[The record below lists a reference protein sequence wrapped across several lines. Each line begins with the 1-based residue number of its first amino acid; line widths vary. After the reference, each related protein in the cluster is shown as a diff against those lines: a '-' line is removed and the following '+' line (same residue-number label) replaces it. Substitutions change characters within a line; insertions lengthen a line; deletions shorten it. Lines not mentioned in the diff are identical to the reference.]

1 MTQNHVKSINRI
13 LVCLLITLAVALG
26 GLFILTLSESKAKAD
41 AGQTAVSDLFTVSG
55 DSKMKTA
62 SVQQSAYGD
71 TYTGLRVDSDDY
83 TAAEGLT
90 ATMDASAAFKYS
102 KTVINGAFKVPAKN
116 DTTSET
122 RVNFILDL
130 PQMGSAGVKAHQL
143 FSDVYN
149 TNTQCLAVLGVIRLS
164 DAVDESKFIDVYL
177 YTHSPKTPAVGDP
190 FKVYAVAVYWK
201 TFQKANARNGNQ
213 FVTTFLNTANRF
225 FAPHYGSIAP
235 NYVMDTGAAWSA
247 AEHKPTFSVKRD
259 ESGYIGLYMT
269 DTKGV
274 DKKIVP
280 LNGTYDPNVANLGWG
295 NNTSDKSGMPD
306 GDQLFSSGNF
316 KISFYE
322 SSSSVNNATYYN
334 NGSYVEES
342 IPTRLLVA
350 DGGGMM
356 RYSPLMIGAVGT
368 TVNGTFEN
376 TVFGTAG
383 MENVATPAWYTNL
396 QDMLNKK
403 NAINYE
409 LGGIAQKG
417 DNPDEIATSDG
428 AVVLN
433 DPVDAKTGWVFK
445 GWYADAA
452 YTTPVTSITAD
463 ASVDAQT
470 IYAKFVKTLKID
482 DLAYNEFYL
491 LSETFT
497 VLGAEYTDLT
507 DGAKHQV
514 EKIELLDA
522 GGSVLKTITAETTDF
537 TYGFTAEGNYVIRY
551 TAIDGGEGEGNA
563 KEYKIFIANKVF
575 DQSKLFNLSAG
586 SVNYGY
592 VNTQRFA
599 TVLDSDG
606 KPTGYSTDPV
616 VGALIG
622 GEGAY
627 NLKINGYFS
636 TEQETAIKFGNING
650 DRGAWNTNRLS
661 LKIKITAK
669 DGSGCFYVFL
679 TEYGNGAR
687 DCMCLMYQPE
697 GGAKKYVT
705 NGYNNDTKAYEL
717 KECTSLQGTLAH
729 RDYNSLGERDYG
741 GGTKAGFNYM
751 QTITLKKVDGVFGV
765 YGTGAKTGYGG
776 FGGWVEKC
784 WAKFD
789 GTLLPNISDVLGTDG
804 YTIEFSSADGTDADA
819 NYAAV
824 YRDLFIE
831 SITAGGAVVDFNSK
845 FTSEDAPAWYTA
857 YFSGKMQ
864 IGYELGEFA
873 LANAADN
880 VTEISS
886 TDTAVYTLSAP
897 TVKTGYVFA
906 GWYNTADFTGEP
918 ITTVSYAESDL
929 TLYAKV
935 VLAEYAINYSIDGE
949 TYNNDFNKYNINTEA
964 NLPIPVKAGYIFLGW
979 RSESENNLFKI
990 SAGRTGELTLAAEF
1004 VKNNFV
1010 NIALTTSNGRYAFPV
1025 IEELPVGAALTYSL
1039 KKGETGIDVAGLTEY
1054 VFTEAGE
1061 YTLTATLVIDGVTQT
1076 FDSVIT
1082 VTEPVGGKI
1091 SGVNLTLTED
1101 VTLNVYVTLDA
1112 GYTDAQVN
1120 FIYEGVTYTVTSSE
1134 TVSSGLKFSF
1144 GGVVIPY
1151 MDKLIDIEVTAVNA
1165 AGERVVVAGKTGY
1178 SVKTYL
1184 VAILDKTAADL
1195 GLTEAKTSAIKTL
1208 AVDLLKLGKAAQK
1221 ANGLAENM
1229 TDGLTV
1235 DQLALGTEFVSSPD
1249 AAATIPAATGTVKFI
1264 SAKLWFNE
1272 KVAFGFAFTCAD
1284 GEAANL
1290 TAKIKVKNGDTI
1302 VKQVAVSEFKSI
1314 TVKDG
1319 SAYLINFDGVMATQF
1334 GYSVEVTLYNGEE
1347 AVTGTLVY
1355 SVNAYVKRTVD
1366 KETIDPEAAALAK
1379 AIYNY
1384 GVSAVAYKNA

>member
-1 MTQNHVKSINRI
+1 MTKNHVKSINRI
-13 LVCLLITLAVALG
+13 LVCLLITLATALG
-26 GLFILTLSESKAKAD
+26 GLFSLTLSEGKAKAD
-41 AGQTAVSDLFTVSG
+41 AGQVAVSDLFTVSG
-55 DSKMKTA
+55 DSKMKPV
-62 SVQQSAYGD
+62 SVQQSAHGG
-71 TYTGLRVDSDDY
+71 TYTGLRVDSADY
-83 TAAEGLT
+83 TAEDGLT

-102 KTVINGAFKVPAKN
+102 KTVINGAFKVPAKG
-116 DTTSET
+116 DTTSKT
-122 RVNFILDL
+122 SVNFILDL
-130 PQMGSAGVKAHQL
+130 PQMGAAVSSHANLVP
-143 FSDVYN
+143 DVYK
-149 TNTQCLAVLGVIRLS
+149 TDTACIAVLGVIRLS

-177 YTHSPKTPAVGDP
+177 YTYSTTTTPEVGAA
-190 FKVYAVAVYWK
+190 FKVYAVAVYWNK
-201 TFQKANARNGNQ
+201 FQKANSDNGNQ
-213 FVTTFLNTANRF
+213 YVTTFLNTANKF
-225 FAPHYGSIAP
+225 FAPHTAYISP
-235 NYVMDTGAAWSA
+235 NFLMDTGTAWSA
-247 AEHKPTFSVKRD
+247 ATNKPTFSVKRD
-259 ESGYIGLYMT
+259 GEYIGLYMT
-269 DTKGV
+269 DTAGV

-280 LNGTYDPNVANLGWG
+280 LDGKFDSSAANLGWA
-295 NNTSDKSGMPD
+295 NNSTDKSGMPD

-322 SSSSVNNATYYN
+322 SSSSTNNYTYVNT
-334 NGSYVEES
+334 GSYVDES
-342 IPTRLLVA
+342 IPTRLKVA
-350 DGGGMM
+350 SGAGMM

-383 MENVATPAWYTNL
+383 MENIDTPAWYTNL
-396 QDMLNKK
+396 QDILNKK
-403 NAINYE
+403 NTINYE

-428 AVVLN
+428 AVVLK
-433 DPVDAKTGWVFK
+433 DPVSVATGYVFK
-445 GWYADAA
+445 GWYADAS

-463 ASVDAQT
+463 ANVDAQT

-507 DGAKHQV
+507 DGAKHPV

-522 GGSVLKTITAETTDF
+522 GGAVLKTITPETTDF
-537 TYGFTAEGNYVIRY
+537 TYDFTAEGNYVIRY
-551 TAIDGGEGEGNA
+551 TAIDGGYDDGNT
-563 KEYKIFIANKVF
+563 KEYKICIANKIF
-575 DQSKLFNLSAG
+575 DKSKLFNLSAG

-592 VNTQRFA
+592 TNTQRFA
-599 TVLDSDG
+599 TVYTDG
-606 KPTGYSTDPV
+606 KPTGYSSDPV
-616 VGALIG
+616 VGALID

-650 DRGAWNTNRLS
+650 VRNNQYRLS
-661 LKIKITAK
+661 LKIKISAK

-679 TEYGNGAR
+679 AEFSNGAR
-687 DCMCLMYQPE
+687 DCMCVMYQPE

-705 NGYNNDTKAYEL
+705 ISNETNSDGTRKLIACD
-717 KECTSLQGTLAH
+717 SLQGTLAH

-765 YGTGAKTGYGG
+765 YGTAAKTGYSG

-789 GTLLPNISDVLGTDG
+789 GTLLPNISDVLGTEG
-804 YTIEFSSADGTDADA
+804 YTIEISSADGTDTDADHV
-819 NYAAV
+819 AV

-918 ITTVSYAESDL
+918 ITTVTYAESDL

-935 VLAEYAINYSIDGE
+935 VLAEYAINYFVDGE
-949 TYNNDFNKYNINTEA
+949 IYTNDFNKYNISTEA

-979 RSESENNLFKI
+979 GNESEKNLFKI

-1010 NIALTTSNGRYAFPV
+1010 NIALTTSNGRYAFPA
-1025 IEELPVGAALTYSL
+1025 IDELPVGAALTYSL

-1120 FIYEGVTYTVTSSE
+1120 FIYEGVTYTVKSHE
-1134 TVSSGLKFSF
+1134 TVSSELKFSF

-1151 MDKLIDIEVTAVNA
+1151 MDKLIDIEITAVNA

-1184 VAILDKTAADL
+1184 VAILGKTAAEL
-1195 GLTEAKTSAIKTL
+1195 GLTEAQTSAIKTL
-1208 AVDLLKLGKAAQK
+1208 AVDLLKLGAAAQK

-1229 TDGLTV
+1229 TDGLT
-1235 DQLALGTEFVSSPD
+1235 DAQLALGTEFVSSPD
-1249 AAATIPAATGTVKFI
+1249 AAATIPEATGTVKFI

-1302 VKQVAVSEFKSI
+1302 VKEVAVSEFKTI

-1334 GYSVEVTLYNGEE
+1334 GYSVEVTLYNGDE

-1366 KETIDPEAAALAK
+1366 KETIDPESAALAK

-1384 GVSAVAYKNA
+1384 GVSAAAYKNA

>member
-26 GLFILTLSESKAKAD
+26 GMFILTLSESKAKAD

-55 DSKMKTA
+55 DSKMKPV
-62 SVQQSAYGD
+62 SVQQSAHGG

-83 TAAEGLT
+83 TAADGLT

-102 KTVINGAFKVPAKN
+102 KTVINGAFKVPAAN

-122 RVNFILDL
+122 RVSFILDL
-130 PQMGSAGVKAHQL
+130 PQMGSAGVKSHQL
-143 FSDVYN
+143 ISDVYN

-177 YTHSPKTPAVGDP
+177 YTHSPNTPAVGDP
-190 FKVYAVAVYWK
+190 FKVYAVAVYWN
-201 TFQKANARNGNQ
+201 TFQITNARNGNQ
-213 FVTTFLNTANRF
+213 FVTTFLNTANKF
-225 FAPHYGSIAP
+225 IAPHYGSIAP
-235 NYVMDTGAAWSA
+235 NYVMDTGTAWSA

-259 ESGYIGLYMT
+259 ESGFIGLYMT
-269 DTKGV
+269 DTAGN

-280 LNGTYDPNVANLGWG
+280 LDGTYDPNVANLGWVNG
-295 NNTSDKSGMPD
+295 STDKSGMPD

-322 SSSSVNNATYYN
+322 SSSSTTNNTYYN
-334 NGSYVEES
+334 TGSYVDES

-383 MENVATPAWYTNL
+383 MQNVDTPAWYTNL
-396 QDMLNKK
+396 QDMLDKK
-403 NAINYE
+403 NTINYE

-417 DNPDEIATSDG
+417 DNPVEIKVSQG
-428 AVVLN
+428 AVDLTA
-433 DPVDAKTGWVFK
+433 PVDVATGYVFK
-445 GWYADAA
+445 GWYADAE
-452 YTTPVTSITAD
+452 YTTPVTSIA
-463 ASVDAQT
+463 ANVNVDAQT

-507 DGAKHQV
+507 DGAKHPI
-514 EKIELLDA
+514 EKIELLNA
-522 GGSVLKTITAETTDF
+522 GGTVLKTITAETTDF
-537 TYGFTAEGNYVIRY
+537 TYDFTAEGNYVIRY
-551 TAIDGGEGEGNA
+551 TAIVGGEDEGNI
-563 KEYKIFIANKVF
+563 KEYKIFIANKIF
-575 DQSKLFNLSAG
+575 DKSKLFNLSAG

-592 VNTQRFA
+592 VNTQRYA
-599 TVLDSDG
+599 TVLDSAG

-616 VGALIG
+616 VGALID

-650 DRGAWNTNRLS
+650 DRGAWNVNRLS

-669 DGSGCFYVFL
+669 DGSGCFYIFL

-687 DCMCLMYQPE
+687 DCMCVMYQPE

-705 NGYNNDTKAYEL
+705 ISNGAREL
-717 KECTSLQGTLAH
+717 IACDSLGTQGTLKYH
-729 RDYNSLGERDYG
+729 DYNSLGERDYG

-765 YGTGAKTGYGG
+765 YGTGAKIGYAG
-776 FGGWVEKC
+776 FSGWEEKC

-789 GTLLPNISDVLGTDG
+789 GNLLPNISDVLGTDG
-804 YTIEFSSADGTDADA
+804 YTIEFSSAEGTDADA
-819 NYAAV
+819 EHVAV

-857 YFSGKMQ
+857 YFSDKMQ
-864 IGYELGEFA
+864 ISYELGEFV

-918 ITTVSYAESDL
+918 ITQVSYAESDL

-935 VLAEYAINYSIDGE
+935 DLAEYAIKYYVDDEIYTD
-949 TYNNDFNKYNINTEA
+949 DFNTYNINTEA
-964 NLPIPVKAGYIFLGW
+964 NLPIPVKEGYIFLGW
-979 RSESENNLFKI
+979 GSDSENNLFKI

-1039 KKGETGIDVAGLTEY
+1039 KKGETDIDVAGLTEY
-1054 VFTEAGE
+1054 LFTETGE

-1101 VTLNVYVTLDA
+1101 VTLNVYVTLDT

-1184 VAILDKTAADL
+1184 VAILGKTAADL
-1195 GLTEAKTSAIKTL
+1195 GLTEAQTSAIKTL

-1221 ANGLAENM
+1221 ANALAENM
-1229 TDGLTV
+1229 TDGLT
-1235 DQLALGTEFVSSPD
+1235 DEQLALGSVFDSSLE
-1249 AAATIPAATGTVKFI
+1249 ATATIPAATGTVEFI

-1290 TAKIKVKNGDTI
+1290 TAKIKVKNGDTL
-1302 VKQVAVSEFKSI
+1302 VKEVDVSEFKSI

-1334 GYSVEVTLYNGEE
+1334 GYSVEVTLYNGDE

>member
-1 MTQNHVKSINRI
+1 MTQKHVKSINRI

-55 DSKMKTA
+55 DSKMKPV

-71 TYTGLRVDSDDY
+71 GYTGLRVDSDDY
-83 TAAEGLT
+83 TAAEDLT

-130 PQMGSAGVKAHQL
+130 PQMGAAGVKAHQL

-177 YTHSPKTPAVGDP
+177 YTHSPNAPKVGDP
-190 FKVYAVAVYWK
+190 FKVYAVAVYWN
-201 TFQKANARNGNQ
+201 TFQKANARNGSQ

-225 FAPHYGSIAP
+225 FAPHYGSISP
-235 NYVMDTGAAWSA
+235 NYVMDTGTAWSA

-259 ESGYIGLYMT
+259 ENGYIGLYMT
-269 DTKGV
+269 DTAGV

-280 LNGTYDPNVANLGWG
+280 LNGTYDPNVANLGWA
-295 NNTSDKSGMPD
+295 NNSTDKSGMPD

-322 SSSSVNNATYYN
+322 SSSSANNATYYN
-334 NGSYVEES
+334 TGSYENES

-383 MENVATPAWYTNL
+383 MTEVATPAWYTNL
-396 QDMLNKK
+396 QDMLDKK
-403 NAINYE
+403 NTINYE

-417 DNPDEIATSDG
+417 DNPVEIKVSQG
-428 AVVLN
+428 AVDLTA
-433 DPVDAKTGWVFK
+433 PVDVATGYVFK
-445 GWYADAA
+445 GWYADAE
-452 YTTPVTSITAD
+452 YTTPVTSIA
-463 ASVDAQT
+463 ANVNVDAQT

-507 DGAKHQV
+507 DEAKYKV
-514 EKIELLDA
+514 AKIELLDA
-522 GGSVLKTITAETTDF
+522 GGAVLKTITAETTDF
-537 TYGFTAEGNYVIRY
+537 NYNFTEEGNYVIRY
-551 TAIDGGEGEGNA
+551 TAIDGGEDEGNI
-563 KEYKIFIANKVF
+563 KEYKVFIANKIF
-575 DQSKLFNLSAG
+575 DKSKLFNLSAG
-586 SVNYGY
+586 SINYGY

-599 TVLDSDG
+599 TVYTDG

-636 TEQETAIKFGNING
+636 TEQETAINFGNING
-650 DRGAWNTNRLS
+650 DRGDWSVNRLS
-661 LKIKITAK
+661 LKIKVTAK
-669 DGSGCFYVFL
+669 DGSGCFYIFL

-687 DCMCLMYQPE
+687 DCMCVMYQPE

-705 NGYNNDTKAYEL
+705 IGYNTDTKATEL

-751 QTITLKKVDGVFGV
+751 QTVTLKKVDGVFGV
-765 YGTGAKTGYGG
+765 YGTGAQTGYLG

-804 YTIEFSSADGTDADA
+804 YTIEFSSAEGTDADA
-819 NYAAV
+819 EYVAV

-873 LANAADN
+873 LANAANN

-886 TDTAVYTLSAP
+886 TDNTVYTLSEPA
-897 TVKTGYVFA
+897 VKTGYVFA

-918 ITTVSYAESDL
+918 ITQVSYAESDL

-935 VLAEYAINYSIDGE
+935 VLAEYAINYYVDGE
-949 TYNNDFNKYNINTEA
+949 VFANDFNKYNINTEA

-990 SAGRTGELTLAAEF
+990 STGRTGELTLAAEF
-1004 VKNNFV
+1004 VANNFV
-1010 NIALTTSNGRYAFPV
+1010 NLALTTSNGRYAFPV

-1039 KKGETGIDVAGLTEY
+1039 KKGETDIDVAGLTEY

-1101 VTLNVYVTLDA
+1101 VTLNVYITLDA

-1151 MDKLIDIEVTAVNA
+1151 MDKLIDIEVTAVNT

-1184 VAILDKTAADL
+1184 VAILGKTEADL
-1195 GLTEAKTSAIKTL
+1195 GLTEAQTSAIKTL

-1221 ANGLAENM
+1221 ANALAENM
-1229 TDGLTV
+1229 TDGLT
-1235 DQLALGTEFVSSPD
+1235 DEQLALGSVFDSSLE
-1249 AAATIPAATGTVKFI
+1249 ATATIPAATGTVEFI

-1290 TAKIKVKNGDTI
+1290 TAKIKVKNGDTL
-1302 VKQVAVSEFKSI
+1302 VKEVDVSEFKSI
-1314 TVKDG
+1314 TVKEG

-1334 GYSVEVTLYNGEE
+1334 GYSVEVTLYNGDE

>member
-1 MTQNHVKSINRI
+1 MTKNHVKSINRI
-13 LVCLLITLAVALG
+13 LVCLLITLATALG
-26 GLFILTLSESKAKAD
+26 GLFSLTLSEGKAKAD
-41 AGQTAVSDLFTVSG
+41 AGQVAVSDLFTVSG
-55 DSKMKTA
+55 DSKMKTV
-62 SVQQSAYGD
+62 SVQQSAHGG

-83 TAAEGLT
+83 TAADGLT

-102 KTVINGAFKVPAKN
+102 KTVINGAFKVPAKG

-122 RVNFILDL
+122 RVKFILDL
-130 PQMGSAGVKAHQL
+130 PQMGSAGVKSHQL

-164 DAVDESKFIDVYL
+164 DAVDESKFIDVYF
-177 YTHSPKTPAVGDP
+177 YTHSPKTPAVGDA
-190 FKVYAVAVYWK
+190 FKVYAVAVYWN
-201 TFQKANARNGNQ
+201 TFQKANARNGSQ

-225 FAPHYGSIAP
+225 FAPHYGGISP

-247 AEHKPTFSVKRD
+247 ATNKPTFSVKRD
-259 ESGYIGLYMT
+259 ENGHIGLYMT
-269 DTKGV
+269 DTAGV

-280 LNGTYDPNVANLGWG
+280 LNGTYDPSDANLGWG
-295 NNTSDKSGMPD
+295 NNTTDKAGMPD

-322 SSSSVNNATYYN
+322 SSSSANNATYYN
-334 NGSYVEES
+334 TGSYVDES

-383 MENVATPAWYTNL
+383 MENVNTPAWYTNL
-396 QDMLNKK
+396 QDILNKK
-403 NAINYE
+403 NTINYE

-428 AVVLN
+428 AVDLK
-433 DPVDAKTGWVFK
+433 DPVDVATGYVFK
-445 GWYADAA
+445 GWYADAS

-482 DLAYNEFYL
+482 DLAYNEFYS

-497 VLGAEYTDLT
+497 ILGAEYTDLT
-507 DGAKHQV
+507 DGVKRQV
-514 EKIELLDA
+514 EKIELLNA
-522 GGSVLKTITAETTDF
+522 GGAVLKTITAETTDF
-537 TYGFTAEGNYVIRY
+537 TYDFTAEGNYVIRY
-551 TAIDGGEGEGNA
+551 TAIDGGYDDGNI
-563 KEYKIFIANKVF
+563 KEYKIFIANKIF
-575 DQSKLFNLSAG
+575 DKSKLFNLSAG

-592 VNTQRFA
+592 TNTQRFA
-599 TVLDSDG
+599 TVYTDG

-616 VGALIG
+616 VGALID

-636 TEQETAIKFGNING
+636 TEQETAINFGNING

-661 LKIKITAK
+661 LKIKISAK

-679 TEYGNGAR
+679 TEYGNGQR
-687 DCMCLMYQPE
+687 DCMCVMYQPE

-705 NGYNNDTKAYEL
+705 IGYNNDTKTYEL
-717 KECTSLQGTLAH
+717 KECTSLQGTLSH

-751 QTITLKKVDGVFGV
+751 QTVTLKKEGGVFGV
-765 YGTGAKTGYGG
+765 YGTGAKTGYAG

-804 YTIEFSSADGTDADA
+804 YTIEISSADGTDTDA
-819 NYAAV
+819 EYVAV

-831 SITAGGAVVDFNSK
+831 SITAGGAAVDFNSK
-845 FTSEDAPAWYTA
+845 YTSEDAPAWYTA

-918 ITTVSYAESDL
+918 ITTVTYAESDL

-935 VLAEYAINYSIDGE
+935 VLAEYAINYFVDGE
-949 TYNNDFNKYNINTEA
+949 IYTNDFNKYNISTEA

-1010 NIALTTSNGRYAFPV
+1010 NIALTTSNGRYAFPA
-1025 IEELPVGAALTYSL
+1025 IDELPVGAALTYSL

-1120 FIYEGVTYTVTSSE
+1120 FIYEGVTYTVKSHE

-1151 MDKLIDIEVTAVNA
+1151 MDKLIDIEITAVNA

-1184 VAILDKTAADL
+1184 VAILGKTAAEL
-1195 GLTEAKTSAIKTL
+1195 GLSDAQTSAIKTL
-1208 AVDLLKLGKAAQK
+1208 AVDLLKLGAAAQK

-1229 TDGLTV
+1229 TDGLT
-1235 DQLALGTEFVSSPD
+1235 DAQLALGTEFVSSPD

-1302 VKQVAVSEFKSI
+1302 VKEVAVSEFKAI

-1334 GYSVEVTLYNGEE
+1334 GYSVEVTLYNGDD

-1366 KETIDPEAAALAK
+1366 KGTIDPESAELAK

>member
-1 MTQNHVKSINRI
+1 MTKNHVKSINRI
-13 LVCLLITLAVALG
+13 LVCLLITLATALG
-26 GLFILTLSESKAKAD
+26 GLFSLTLSEGKAKAD
-41 AGQTAVSDLFTVSG
+41 AGQVAVSDLFTVSG
-55 DSKMKTA
+55 DRKMKPV
-62 SVQQSAYGD
+62 SVQQSAHGG

-83 TAAEGLT
+83 TAADGLT
-90 ATMDASAAFKYS
+90 ATMDASAAFKHS

-122 RVNFILDL
+122 RLNFILDL
-130 PQMGSAGVKAHQL
+130 PQMGAAATQAHKL
-143 FSDVYN
+143 FKDVYN
-149 TNTQCLAVLGVIRLS
+149 TNLQGLAVLGVIRLS

-177 YTHSPKTPAVGDP
+177 YTYSPKTPAVGDA
-190 FKVYAVAVYWK
+190 FKVYAAAVYWK
-201 TFQKANARNGNQ
+201 TFQKVNPRNGSQ
-213 FVTTFLNTANRF
+213 YVTTFLNTANRF
-225 FAPHYGSIAP
+225 FAPHYGGISP
-235 NYVMDTGAAWSA
+235 NYVMDTGTAWSA
-247 AEHKPTFSVKRD
+247 ATNKPTFSVKRD
-259 ESGYIGLYMT
+259 EKGYIGLYMT
-269 DTKGV
+269 DTEGV

-280 LNGTYDPNVANLGWG
+280 LDGKFDPNAANLGWQL
-295 NNTSDKSGMPD
+295 NTSDKSGMPD

-322 SSSSVNNATYYN
+322 SSSSVNNSTYYN
-334 NGSYVEES
+334 TGSYVDES
-342 IPTRLLVA
+342 IPTRFFVG
-350 DGGGMM
+350 DGGEMM

-376 TVFGTAG
+376 TIFGTAG
-383 MENVATPAWYTNL
+383 MENVNTPAWYTNL
-396 QDMLNKK
+396 QDILNKK
-403 NAINYE
+403 NTINYE

-428 AVVLN
+428 AVDLK
-433 DPVDAKTGWVFK
+433 DPVDVATGWVFK
-445 GWYADAA
+445 GWYADAS
-452 YTTPVTSITAD
+452 YTTLVTSITAN
-463 ASVDAQT
+463 ANVDAQT

-507 DGAKHQV
+507 DGAKHPV
-514 EKIELLDA
+514 AKIELLDA
-522 GGSVLKTITAETTDF
+522 GGAVLKTITPETTDF
-537 TYGFTAEGNYVIRY
+537 TYDFTAEGNYVIRY
-551 TAIDGGEGEGNA
+551 TAIDGEGEGNT
-563 KEYKIFIANKVF
+563 KEYKIFIVNKIF
-575 DQSKLFNLSAG
+575 DKSKLFNLSAG

-592 VNTQRFA
+592 TNTQRFA
-599 TVLDSDG
+599 TVYTDG

-616 VGALIG
+616 VGALID

-636 TEQETAIKFGNING
+636 TEQETAINFGNING
-650 DRGAWNTNRLS
+650 DRGDWKVNRLS

-669 DGSGCFYVFL
+669 NGSGCFYIFL

-687 DCMCLMYQPE
+687 DCMCVMYQPE

-705 NGYNNDTKAYEL
+705 IGYNTDTKATEL
-717 KECTSLQGTLAH
+717 KECTSLQGTLSH

-751 QTITLKKVDGVFGV
+751 QTVTLKKEGGVFGV

-789 GTLLPNISDVLGTDG
+789 GTLLPNISEVLGTDG
-804 YTIEFSSADGTDADA
+804 YTIEISSADGTDTDA
-819 NYAAV
+819 EYVAV

-831 SITAGGAVVDFNSK
+831 SITAGGAAVDFNSK
-845 FTSEDAPAWYTA
+845 YTSEDAPAWYTA

-935 VLAEYAINYSIDGE
+935 VLAEYAINYFVDGE
-949 TYNNDFNKYNINTEA
+949 IYTNDFNKYNISTEA

-979 RSESENNLFKI
+979 GNESEKNLFKI

-1010 NIALTTSNGRYAFPV
+1010 NIALTTSNGRYAFPA
-1025 IEELPVGAALTYSL
+1025 IDELPVGAALTYSL

-1120 FIYEGVTYTVTSSE
+1120 FIYEGVTYTVKSHE

-1151 MDKLIDIEVTAVNA
+1151 MDKLIDIEITAVNA
-1165 AGERVVVAGKTGY
+1165 AGERVVVTGKTGY

-1184 VAILDKTAADL
+1184 VAILGKTAADL
-1195 GLTEAKTSAIKTL
+1195 GLSEAQTSAIKTL
-1208 AVDLLKLGKAAQK
+1208 AVDLLKLGAAAQK

-1229 TDGLTV
+1229 TDGLT
-1235 DQLALGTEFVSSPD
+1235 DAQLALGTEFVSSPD

-1272 KVAFGFAFTCAD
+1272 KVAFGFAFTCAN

-1290 TAKIKVKNGDTI
+1290 TAKISVKDGDTI
-1302 VKQVAVSEFKSI
+1302 VKQVVVSEFKAI

-1334 GYSVEVTLYNGEE
+1334 GYSVEVTLYNGDD

-1366 KETIDPEAAALAK
+1366 KATIDPESAALAK